1 MAVAD
6 FNHDGNADIV
16 TANYKDGT
24 LILLLGD
31 GKGSFVPAPSSPIAV
46 SGGSVLAIASGDFNG
61 DGNPDLAIT
70 GGQTAILLGDGHG
83 GFTKGAG
90 IPSQYSYESSG
101 DLIAIGDFN
110 GDGKL
115 DLVLWNQIDPY
126 SNIWLGDGNGGFG
139 TPHETPLFGNSVS
152 SIAVGDFDGDGNL
165 DLAVDESGPLFIYA
179 GDGTGS
185 FPKAYQL
192 VFGAAS
198 ASSALVTSG
207 DFHGTGRSDL
217 LNGSFTW
224 SWTGTGIVPFNRVT
238 SYVPTIPAN
247 VVIGDFNGD
256 GKLDWAGV
264 NPAFGTV
271 TVGLGDGTGAFISAP
286 GSPYPVGGS
295 PFALATGDF
304 NGDGKL
310 DLAVDTGSNVVLLL
324 NSVPPSAGTAPSISA
339 VVNAAS
345 YVSEDI
351 PGESYVT
358 LFGSNLA
365 AGSGD
370 SIVAVNITDPE
381 PSDIF
386 QYPANVLY
394 AGPGQVNI
402 YVPSLP
408 TSGTGSLQI
417 SNRFG
422 ESASVPITFG
432 KVAPGL
438 FTVDASGKIPAAQI
452 FTAGANDT
460 LVLQPVANCSNGTC
474 SLIPITLDPSTPTY
488 LVLYGTGVRGDR
500 SGVSVTIGGVAA
512 TVTYANAQG
521 GFPGLD
527 QLNVLIPQQ
536 LAGSKLV
543 NVQVKV
549 GADSANMVQIFIQ

>member
-1 MAVAD
+1 MAIAD
-6 FNHDGNADIV
+6 FNRDGNADVV
-16 TANYKDGT
+16 TLNHNDGT
-24 LILLLGD
+24 LALLLGD
-31 GKGSFVPAPSSPIAV
+31 GKGGFAPAPTSPIAMPQ
-46 SGGSVLAIASGDFNG
+46 SAAIAAGDFNG

-70 GGQTAILLGDGHG
+70 GGQTEILLGDGKG

-101 DLIAIGDFN
+101 DLIAVGDFN
-110 GDGKL
+110 GDKKL
-115 DLVLWNQIDPY
+115 DLILWSQINPLSY
-126 SNIWLGDGNGGFG
+126 IWLGDGSGGFG
-139 TPHETPLFGNSVS
+139 TPRETPLFGNSVS
-152 SIAVGDFDGDGNL
+152 SIAVGDFNGDGNL

-192 VFGAAS
+192 VLGAAS

-207 DFHGTGRSDL
+207 DFQGTGRSDL

-224 SWTGTGIVPFNRVT
+224 YWTGTGIVPFNRVT
-238 SYVPTIPAN
+238 SYVPTIPAY
-247 VVIGDFNGD
+247 VVTGDFNGD

-264 NPAFGTV
+264 NPGFGTV
-271 TVGLGDGTGAFISAP
+271 TVELGDGTGAFTPAP
-286 GSPYPVGGS
+286 GSPYPTGGS
-295 PFALATGDF
+295 PFALAAGDF

-324 NSVPPSAGTAPSISA
+324 NSVPPAMGPAPSISA

-365 AGSGD
+365 ASSND
-370 SIVAVNITDPE
+370 PVVAVTITDTTSPNV
-381 PSDIF
+381 F
-386 QYPANVLY
+386 QYPASILY

-402 YVPSLP
+402 YVPTVSAL
-408 TSGTGSLQI
+408 GAASLQI

-422 ESASVPITFG
+422 ASAPFPITLG
-432 KVAPGL
+432 TIAPGL
-438 FTVDASGKIPAAQI
+438 FTVDAAGKIPAAQVLA
-452 FTAGANDT
+452 AGANNT
-460 LVLQPVANCSNGTC
+460 SVVQPVANCSNGTC
-474 SLIPITLDPSTPTY
+474 SLVPITLDPSTPTY
-488 LVLYGTGVRGDR
+488 LVLYGTGIRGEP
-500 SGVSVTIGGVAA
+500 SAVSVTIGGVAA

-521 GFPGLD
+521 DFPGLD
-527 QLNVLIPQQ
+527 QVNVVIPQQ

-543 NVQVKV
+543 NVQLQV
-549 GADSANMVQIFIQ
+549 ATESANTVEIYVQ